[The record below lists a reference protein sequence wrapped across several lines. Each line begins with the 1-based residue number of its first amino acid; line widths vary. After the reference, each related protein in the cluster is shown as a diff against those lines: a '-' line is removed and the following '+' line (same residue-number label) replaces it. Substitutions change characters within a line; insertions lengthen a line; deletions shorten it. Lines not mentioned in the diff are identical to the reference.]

1 MPSSHAPALR
11 HLRAADPALARVIER
26 VGACRFQARADGT
39 HLGAVARAIVFQQ
52 LSGKAASTI
61 HGRFEALF
69 GGRSPTAAELLATP
83 DETLRGVGL
92 SRQKT
97 AYLKDL
103 AARVVAGELPI
114 EELHDLDDDAVLESL
129 VRVKGVGRWTA
140 QIFLMFRLGR
150 PDVMPELDLGVQ
162 KGLQLAYGLKTL
174 PKPREVARIAER
186 WAPYRTI
193 AAWYLWRLL
202 DNGDGQAGTL
212 GPAPAAATQQ
222 GAAKPGATKRPA
234 ARKKPTAT
242 KKSPIATRAAAAKKR
257 AGAKR
262 GAKRATTRATTTK
275 RGTTKR
281 ETSATKRGAPR
292 RGRA

>member
-1 MPSSHAPALR
+1 MSSHSAALR
-11 HLRAADPALARVIER
+11 HLKRADPALARVIER
-26 VGACRFQARADGT
+26 VGACLFQARADGT

-52 LSGKAASTI
+52 LSGKAAATI
-61 HGRFEALF
+61 HGRFEALY

-103 AARVVAGELPI
+103 AAKVVAGELPI
-114 EELHDLDDDAVLESL
+114 EELHDLEDEAVLEAL
-129 VRVKGVGRWTA
+129 VRVKGIGRWTA

-150 PDVMPELDLGVQ
+150 PDVLPELDLGVQ
-162 KGLQLAYGLKTL
+162 KGLQLAYGLDTL

-212 GPAPAAATQQ
+212 GPPPAKAAVAAKAPTTKRGATKR
-222 GAAKPGATKRPA
+222 GAAKGGSAKKSAVTRGAATRGAGKRATPKRSATKRPA
-234 ARKKPTAT
+234 PKR
-242 KKSPIATRAAAAKKR
+242 TR
-257 AGAKR
+257 
-262 GAKRATTRATTTK
+262 T
-275 RGTTKR
+275 
-281 ETSATKRGAPR
+281 
-292 RGRA
+292 